1 MFKGG
6 QDVEIFPKS
15 RVEEITKV
23 VDKSSFA
30 EKAGAE
36 EDERVGKTVRR
47 VKVSDSVITKYDLSS
62 GSLGNLLEDNQGDV
76 KWRRARRVGSRVRAT
91 REVIELQVAFRLS
104 AKADRDNLLNRSW

>member
-6 QDVEIFPKS
+6 QDVGIFPKS

-76 KWRRARRVGSRVRAT
+76 KWRRARRVGSRV
-91 REVIELQVAFRLS
+91 
-104 AKADRDNLLNRSW
+104 